1 MKRFIPTLLLL
12 IPVILVLN
20 ACGTDGKASNKII
33 PQGIIPVKISPIEL
47 SENKIDIQGTG
58 QFTTDEETLLSFKT
72 GGIISQVLVS
82 EGDYIQKGQLLATL
96 DLTEINT
103 GVAQAQLAYE
113 KSLRDYERV
122 QRLLADS
129 VATLEQSQNGKTALD
144 IAIQNL
150 EAAKFNKN
158 FSQIRAVSNGY
169 VLKKYANA
177 GQQISPG
184 FPVLQT
190 NGTGKGSWKLK
201 VALSDRDW
209 ASVRE
214 GDVVE
219 ISTPVQPNNFYGGRV
234 KRKSRIA
241 DALTGTYQVEIE
253 FDEAAPEYLASGMF
267 GAAIIHASQE
277 QPTWYVPY
285 EAILDA
291 NGGKGFVFVTKDK
304 ETAEKITV
312 NLGRIYADKVQILEG
327 LEGYQHLIVS
337 GSAYLSDRSSISIQ
351 D

>member
-1 MKRFIPTLLLL
+1 MKHFIPTIILL
-12 IPVILVLN
+12 IPAIWVLN
-20 ACGTDGKASNKII
+20 ACGTDGKANNKII
-33 PQGIIPVKISPIEL
+33 PQGRIPVKIRPIEL
-47 SENKIDIQGTG
+47 SEDKMDIQGTG
-58 QFTTDEETLLSFKT
+58 QFTTDDETLLSFKT
-72 GGIISQVLVS
+72 GGIINQILVS

-103 GVAQAQLAYE
+103 GVAQAQLAYD
-113 KSLRDYERV
+113 KALRDYERV
-122 QRLLADS
+122 HRLLIDS

-150 EAAKFNKN
+150 EAVEFNKN
-158 FSQIRAVSNGY
+158 YSQIRAVSNGY

-184 FPVLQT
+184 SPVLQT

-209 ASVRE
+209 ASVQE
-214 GDVVE
+214 GDAVE
-219 ISTPVQPNNFYGGRV
+219 IYTPVQPDNQYHARV
-234 KRKSRIA
+234 KRKSKIA
-241 DALTGTYQVEIE
+241 DAVTGTYQVEIE
-253 FDEAAPEYLASGMF
+253 FAEAAPDYLASGMF
-267 GAAIIHASQE
+267 GTAIIHTSQE
-277 QPTWYVPY
+277 QSTWFVPF

-304 ETAEKITV
+304 ETAEKIV
-312 NLGRIYADKVQILEG
+312 VDLGRIHTDKVQILHG

-337 GSAYLSDRSSISIQ
+337 GSAYLNDQSLISIQ
-351 D
+351 N